1 MTICTVNRACLFG
14 EVIEGKMRPNETG
27 KIVAEQWRNMPQRF
41 PRQFVVMSNHVHLV
55 FFIVDV
61 PPSTDRAAARAAP
74 TVGEIVGAYKSLCV
88 HHRLAWVRQHD
99 PGRVLGALWQR
110 NYFEHVIRDE
120 DALADIREY
129 VFNNPQQWALDRE
142 NPANAGNG

>member
-1 MTICTVNRACLFG
+1 
-14 EVIEGKMRPNETG
+14 
-27 KIVAEQWRNMPQRF
+27 MP
-41 PRQFVVMSNHVHLV
+41 NHVHLV

-74 TVGEIVGAYKSLCV
+74 TEGSRGGEGVGAPLAGARVSAPTNADRAAARAAPTVGEIVGAYKSLCV
-88 HHRLAWVRQHD
+88 HHCLAWVRQHD
-99 PGRVLGALWQR
+99 PGRVFGALWQR